1 MLTVELIYVD
11 WIHRCLKDSVELHLL
26 VERPY
31 HTYTVK
37 LERRDGELWGL
48 HLGKTPTGYTIQSI
62 DGTGAAAPQADMLP
76 PGAEVLEVKGQDD
89 PFSTITSD
97 LVSASDFQKI
107 LVSSYVNALLPS
119 TRRNAYSGTV
129 LLV

>member
-1 MLTVELIYVD
+1 
-11 WIHRCLKDSVELHLL
+11 
-26 VERPY
+26 
-31 HTYTVK
+31 
-37 LERRDGELWGL
+37 
-48 HLGKTPTGYTIQSI
+48 
-62 DGTGAAAPQADMLP
+62 MLP